1 MRERKLLV
9 LLIPVVSTSN
19 RGAKITT
26 TEFTKNTEDF
36 FSVVDNIIID
46 LYRLPLDLKW
56 IHKFEK

>member
-56 IHKFEK
+56 IP